1 MNSALLDTEYR
12 LEKRGKSLS
21 DFGGMPAPSHV
32 RSPYDQ
38 PRIIQEELEFN
49 VSNQAFIAETN
60 VPLLNPDQLKIYNCI
75 MEAISDSSIE
85 QRAFFVDEPGGTGKP
100 FLYNTLLAKVRS
112 QGHIPLAIKSSG
124 IAALLLTGGR
134 TVHSRLEVPILLN

>member
-1 MNSALLDTEYR
+1 MA
-12 LEKRGKSLS
+12 
-21 DFGGMPAPSHV
+21 APSYV
-32 RSPYDQ
+32 RSLHDQ
-38 PRIIQEELEFN
+38 PRINQEELEFK
-49 VSNQAFIAETN
+49 VSDQAFIAEMN

-85 QRAFFVDEPGGTGKP
+85 QRAFFVDGPGGTGKT

-112 QGHIPLAIKSSG
+112 QAHIPLAMASSD

-134 TVHSRLEVPILLN
+134 TVHCRFMYQFP